1 MIHVKFT
8 LMIKF
13 LWMKN
18 WDTCSKQDLGCS
30 KHAQVLTT
38 LQPLVGV
45 LQPVFGGYCAKLH
58 SSFYLHNI
66 TANTHTLWRF
76 TLRICIYF
84 VPMKLDFGKDFDCR
98 KKRKPLINTL
108 S

>member
-1 MIHVKFT
+1 
-8 LMIKF
+8 
-13 LWMKN
+13 MKN
-18 WDTCSKQDLGCS
+18 WDTCLKQDLGCF

-38 LQPLVGV
+38 LQPLVVV
-45 LQPVFGGYCAKLH
+45 LQPVVGGYCDKHH

-84 VPMKLDFGKDFDCR
+84 VPRKLDFGKDLDCR
-98 KKRKPLINTL
+98 KNRKPLINTL